1 MIFAFF
7 GFLMSVSKLPSSSRD
22 WSLELRT
29 QWNAVVWSF
38 LFCVALAVAWCKTQL
53 ARVLSKEPRSKEFS
67 LYTQTFIGQH
77 RHLLDAWDTVSI
89 DHIVM
94 HPFFSLYAVLTS
106 EEKMRLMETANQT
119 DVEAL
124 LVDVANRYN
133 TELELV
139 LHSSFDLQKDA
150 ESAILKNRTWYTWL
164 LELVQEYET
173 FKTLTTTPLFVLPGL
188 ESSQHAASDSNP
200 DENTTEQQNVQLLAH
215 LLEITCWAK
224 PFLWTESVY
233 SDKWRVSYKD
243 VDAIQSATDRQDTVA
258 ISWWLSS
265 QCIPMMTAWLM
276 WDISASWGNVRGSS
290 PVFSLTDGASLSSR
304 DVRKYLVGKYSF
316 REEYPTATTKRND
329 GSLVA
334 ASFSSYTDLLAS
346 IASERAHL
354 WKANYDA
361 YRRTLKNPDFQNLQ
375 HWAYKKAPSRRHVVR
390 P

>member
-1 MIFAFF
+1 MTFVFF
-7 GFLMSVSKLPSSSRD
+7 GFLMSVSKVPSSSHN
-22 WSLELRT
+22 WSLESRT

-38 LFCVALAVAWCKTQL
+38 LFCVVLVVAWCKTQL
-53 ARVLSKEPRSKEFS
+53 ARVLSKEPRSKELS
-67 LYTQTFIGQH
+67 LYVQTFIGQH
-77 RHLLDAWDTVSI
+77 KHLLDAWDAVSI

-124 LVDVANRYN
+124 FVDVANRYN

-188 ESSQHAASDSNP
+188 ENSQHAASDSNP

-215 LLEITCWAK
+215 LLEITCWAQ

-243 VDAIQSATDRQDTVA
+243 VYAIQSATDGQDTVA

-316 REEYPTATTKRND
+316 REGYPTAATTRND
-329 GSLVA
+329 GA
-334 ASFSSYTDLLAS
+334 AVTAPFSSYTDLLAS
-346 IASERAHL
+346 IVSERAHL
-354 WKANYDA
+354 WKVNYDA

-375 HWAYKKAPSRRHVVR
+375 HWAYKKAPSRRHIVR